1 MIKNLE
7 AIHKN
12 AVDNFLSAS
21 NDKVT
26 VYFHDVV
33 AGSDVKYDS
42 FFKES
47 TNSTDVDD
55 IGLTPSAADPQIV
68 RGKIHLDTAGS
79 SLSGQ
84 EVNENMP
91 VGKFSNSDA
100 VFTCAASGVLNDAD
114 DKSKGTVFDKAK
126 YVLVDEDGQKYKVI
140 GTVPSGLGRM
150 NYINVFLRRTNE

>member
-1 MIKNLE
+1 M
-7 AIHKN
+7 
-12 AVDNFLSAS
+12 
-21 NDKVT
+21 
-26 VYFHDVV
+26 
-33 AGSDVKYDS
+33 
-42 FFKES
+42 
-47 TNSTDVDD
+47 
-55 IGLTPSAADPQIV
+55 
-68 RGKIHLDTAGS
+68 AGS

-100 VFTCAASGVLNDAD
+100 VFTCVASGVLNDAD